1 MDINRISAFKSPALL
16 GMVNPKIRLVS
27 GNPNVQV
34 WISGNRLYGKFIG
47 NDVSEFNDG
56 NISGR
61 IEKTFATGN
70 SLGIIDVT
78 DFVK

>member
-1 MDINRISAFKSPALL
+1 
-16 GMVNPKIRLVS
+16 MVNPKIRLVS

-56 NISGR
+56 NISGELR
-61 IEKTFATGN
+61 KH
-70 SLGIIDVT
+70 LQ
-78 DFVK
+78 